1 MNPKEIVGLLAV
13 LANLILAIGKILT
26 GIISGAASII
36 ADGINSATDI
46 VSSIIGFIG
55 IKIAQKPADKEH
67 PYGHGKAE
75 VIAGFVITLIIIV
88 SALWIIYDAIKGFFL
103 PQELSL
109 NYLAFIVMGGSALI
123 NLVMSQ
129 IKIYYGKKHQSY
141 SLISD
146 GLHTRIDLFVS
157 AGIFISLFFI
167 KYYSKIDSIIALI
180 VGLYILKESL
190 ELGKETTDSLIG
202 VSAGEEIENKIK
214 EIAKKENIEIQELK
228 TQKRGSEI
236 TANLKINLPDKL
248 KLDKA
253 TEISEKLRKKLI
265 QEINNLKYVAIQIQS
280 HNIETGYHKPTFGL
294 GRGYGWQKRGRF
306 QEAKQKE
313 LSEKTKG
320 AGPGG
325 YCICPKCKNKE
336 QHKRGVPCSTLKCP
350 KCGAKMKRE
359 DKNE

>member
-1 MNPKEIVGLLAV
+1 MNAKEIVGILAV

-46 VSSIIGFIG
+46 ISSIIGFIG

-75 VIAGFVITLIIIV
+75 VIAGFVITLIIFV
-88 SALWIIYDAIKGFFL
+88 SSLWIIYDAIKGFFL

-109 NYLAFIVMGGSALI
+109 NYIAFIVMAGSALI
-123 NLVMSQ
+123 NLIMSQ
-129 IKIYYGKKHQSY
+129 IKIHYGKKHQSY

-146 GLHTRIDLFVS
+146 GLHSRIDLFVS

-167 KYYSKIDSIIALI
+167 RYYSKIDSIIALI
-180 VGLYILKESL
+180 VGLYILKESIH
-190 ELGKETTDSLIG
+190 LGKETTDSLIG
-202 VSAGEEIENKIK
+202 VSAGDEIENKIRQT
-214 EIAKKENIEIQELK
+214 AKNENIEIQELR

-236 TANLKINLPDKL
+236 TANLKIKLPDKL
-248 KLDKA
+248 KVDKA
-253 TEISEKLRKKLI
+253 TKISEKLRKKLI
-265 QEINNLKYVAIQIQS
+265 QEITNLKYVAIQIQS
-280 HNIETGYHKPTFGL
+280 HNIETGYHKPTFGF
-294 GRGYGWQKRGRF
+294 GQGYGWQKKGRCK
-306 QEAKQKE
+306 QEKSPEEKAKG
-313 LSEKTKG
+313 T
-320 AGPGG
+320 GPGG
-325 YCICPKCKNKE
+325 YCICPKCKYKE
-336 QHKRGVPCSTLKCP
+336 PHKRGVPCSTIKCP